1 METAEKKRVLII
13 EDEAHIAD
21 GIRLNLSLQGH
32 EAKVC
37 ADGIDGL
44 GQWRSWKPD
53 LIILDIML
61 PMIDGFSILKTI
73 REKDEKIPILIL
85 SARGDTKDKV
95 KGLRYGVDDYLSKP
109 FDLEEFLLRVERLL
123 RKKAWYGPEKKG
135 KESKTKAF
143 DGNEY
148 AFGGNRIDFIT
159 FKACCAAGEIILTE
173 QEIVLLK
180 LFIANAGKPLSREML
195 LNSGWGYAKDTTTRT
210 VDNFIVRFRKYFEKN
225 PKKPIYFLSR
235 RSVGYVFDPENSLES
250 AGHKGEDIT

>member
-1 METAEKKRVLII
+1 MEAAEKKRILVI

-21 GIRLNLSLQGH
+21 GIRLNLSLHGY
-32 EAKVC
+32 EIKVS

-44 GQWRSWKPD
+44 GQWRSWKPE

-73 REKDEKIPILIL
+73 RQEDEKIPVLIL
-85 SARGDTKDKV
+85 SARGDTKDKI

-123 RKKAWYGPEKKG
+123 KKKAWYDNQTKE
-135 KESKTKAF
+135 KESGRKLF
-143 DGNEY
+143 DGDQYE
-148 AFGGNRIDFIT
+148 FGRNHIDFIT
-159 FKACCAAGEIILTE
+159 FKARCMAGDIILTE

-180 LFIANAGKPLSREML
+180 LFIANAGKPLSREIL

-225 PKKPIYFLSR
+225 PKNPVHFISR
-235 RSVGYVFDPENSLES
+235 RSVGYVFDP
-250 AGHKGEDIT
+250 AGLGRPVTRERI

>member
-1 METAEKKRVLII
+1 METAQKKRILVI
-13 EDEAHIAD
+13 EDEVHIAD
-21 GIRLNLSLQGH
+21 GIGLNLSLQGY
-32 EAKVC
+32 EAKIS

-44 GQWRSWKPD
+44 NQWRSWKPD

-73 REKDEKIPILIL
+73 REQDEKIPILIL

-123 RKKAWYGPEKKG
+123 RKKAWYDPDKREPETRVF
-135 KESKTKAF
+135 E
-143 DGNEY
+143 GNHY
-148 AFGGNRIDFIT
+148 AFGGNQIDFIT
-159 FKACCAAGEIILTE
+159 FKARCRAGDIILTE

-225 PKKPIYFLSR
+225 PKKPVYFISR
-235 RSVGYVFDPENSLES
+235 RSVGYVFDPENSSGS
-250 AGHKGEDIT
+250 AGHKG

>member
-1 METAEKKRVLII
+1 METAQKKRILVI
-13 EDEAHIAD
+13 EDEVHIAD
-21 GIRLNLSLQGH
+21 GIGLNLRLQGY
-32 EAKVC
+32 EAKIS

-44 GQWRSWKPD
+44 NQWRSWKPD

-73 REKDEKIPILIL
+73 REQDEKIPILIL

-95 KGLRYGVDDYLSKP
+95 KGLKYGVDDYLAKP

-123 RKKAWYGPEKKG
+123 RKKAWYDPDKREPETRIFEG
-135 KESKTKAF
+135 
-143 DGNEY
+143 DQY
-148 AFGGNRIDFIT
+148 AFGGNQIDFIT
-159 FKACCAAGEIILTE
+159 FKARCRAGDIILTE

-210 VDNFIVRFRKYFEKN
+210 VDNFIVRFRKYFENN
-225 PKKPIYFLSR
+225 PKKPVYFISR
-235 RSVGYVFDPENSLES
+235 RSVGYVFDP
-250 AGHKGEDIT
+250 GHNL